1 MVYGLLYNHGVYVL
15 HSDVPLPA
23 VSTVS
28 LSGTFYQVS
37 RVECVTLYRSLT
49 VEYAEYVRNV
59 VLIVGRS

>member
-23 VSTVS
+23 VSTVP
-28 LSGTFYQVS
+28 LSGTFNHISQ
-37 RVECVTLYRSLT
+37 VECVTICSLT
-49 VEYAEYVRNV
+49 VEYVEYVRNV